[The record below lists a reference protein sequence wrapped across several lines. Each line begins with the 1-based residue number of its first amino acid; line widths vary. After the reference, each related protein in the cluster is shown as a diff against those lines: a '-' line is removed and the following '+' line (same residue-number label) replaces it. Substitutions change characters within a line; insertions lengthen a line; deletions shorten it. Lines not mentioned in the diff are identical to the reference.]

1 MCEAIKDSVGKILI
15 CMTKVFVSAEA
26 RVAGEGIV
34 FSGCPSVRPSVC
46 PSVRNV
52 HYQTREQDILK
63 MNEATLMQTGRSGLR
78 GRSMKMSTFG
88 VRRSKVKVTRRENRL
103 KNAFRRNVSITIWR
117 ILTKPGSTVTAN
129 ADCVITTRMQKIKG
143 RRHAMPK
150 LDLEPWRRHHSPPR
164 WVR

>member
-1 MCEAIKDSVGKILI
+1 MFSSWPFVLPCVFRASVHNGRHQ
-15 CMTKVFVSAEA
+15 S
-26 RVAGEGIV
+26 
-34 FSGCPSVRPSVC
+34 
-46 PSVRNV
+46 
-52 HYQTREQDILK
+52 REQDILK

-129 ADCVITTRMQKIKG
+129 ADCVITTRMQKNQRPTPRDAQVRFGALAEASFSTPLGPVAFLVYFCWTIKV
-143 RRHAMPK
+143 K
-150 LDLEPWRRHHSPPR
+150 VKVKWIYI
-164 WVR
+164 